1 MRAHTQTLRRP
12 SVAILPEVDLASLLN
27 VRHGRRSQ
35 VDEYQR
41 CSPALDFVMPCP
53 QPVRPPHH
61 IAVCWNPAINIG
73 WAFVRGSSQ
82 PNGKVLKFIGA
93 SDPYPISFELRLSS
107 ADQKTMSSGLP
118 SFFLNCPDVFII
130 NVIAP
135 GRVTLALAHHS
146 SFC

>member
-53 QPVRPPHH
+53 RPVRPTTPHRGLLEPGH
-61 IAVCWNPAINIG
+61 QYWLGFRARLLATKCWQ
-73 WAFVRGSSQ
+73 SSE
-82 PNGKVLKFIGA
+82 I
-93 SDPYPISFELRLSS
+93 Y
-107 ADQKTMSSGLP
+107 
-118 SFFLNCPDVFII
+118 
-130 NVIAP
+130 
-135 GRVTLALAHHS
+135 
-146 SFC
+146 